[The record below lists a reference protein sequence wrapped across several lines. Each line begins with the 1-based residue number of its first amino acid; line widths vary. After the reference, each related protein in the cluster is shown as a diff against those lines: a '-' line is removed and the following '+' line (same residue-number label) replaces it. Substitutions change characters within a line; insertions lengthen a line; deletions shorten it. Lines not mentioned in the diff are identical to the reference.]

1 MATPLSGTAV
11 LVLAQTATT
20 AVTGEAFGAG
30 NGTLTAFSH
39 VMSNRPIQPGSVTIV
54 VGTVSAADDGSGNL
68 AGAGVSAGSTIDYL
82 TGAAVLNLSAAP
94 ASSAAIVANYTW
106 ITYVAVGSQTQ
117 AKFDEKTKAIDI
129 TNKSSRNKQYIP
141 GEYDA
146 TVTLDH
152 LYIPTDA
159 AYVQL
164 KSAMRSGTALML
176 QRQEG
181 GAALEQ
187 AIAIVTQITGDFKD
201 KAPATI
207 SVTFQVSGN
216 WSS

>member
-11 LVLAQTATT
+11 LVLAQTAAT
-20 AVTGEAFGAG
+20 AVTGEAFGTG

-68 AGAGVSAGSTIDYL
+68 AGAGVAAGSTIDYL

-94 ASSAAIVANYTW
+94 ASSAAIVANYIW

-159 AYVQL
+159 AYLQL
-164 KSAMRSGTALML
+164 KNAMRSGTALML

>member
-11 LVLAQTATT
+11 LVLAQTAAT
-20 AVTGEAFGAG
+20 AVTGEAFGTG

-68 AGAGVSAGSTIDYL
+68 AGAGVAAGSTIDYL

-164 KSAMRSGTALML
+164 KNAMRSGTALML

>member
-11 LVLAQTATT
+11 LVLAQTAAT
-20 AVTGEAFGAG
+20 AVTNEAFGTG
-30 NGTLTAFSH
+30 NGTVTAFSH

-68 AGAGVSAGSTIDYL
+68 AGAGVAAGSTIDYL

-164 KSAMRSGTALML
+164 KNAMRSGTALML

>member
-11 LVLAQTATT
+11 LVLAQTAAT
-20 AVTGEAFGAG
+20 AVTGEAFGTG
-30 NGTLTAFSH
+30 NGILTAFSH
-39 VMSNRPIQPGSVTIV
+39 VMSNRPIQPGSVTVV

-68 AGAGVSAGSTIDYL
+68 AGAGVAAGSTIDYL

-94 ASSAAIVANYTW
+94 PSSAAIVANYTW

-164 KSAMRSGTALML
+164 KNAMRSGTALML

>member
-1 MATPLSGTAV
+1 MATPLSGTVV
-11 LVLAQTATT
+11 LVLAQTAAT
-20 AVTGEAFGAG
+20 AVTGEAFGTG
-30 NGTLTAFSH
+30 NGILTAFSH
-39 VMSNRPIQPGSVTIV
+39 VMSNRPIQPGSVTVV

-68 AGAGVSAGSTIDYL
+68 AGAGVAAGSTIDYL

-94 ASSAAIVANYTW
+94 PSSAAIVANYTW

-164 KSAMRSGTALML
+164 KNAMRSGTALML

>member
-20 AVTGEAFGAG
+20 AVTGEAFGTG
-30 NGTLTAFSH
+30 NGTSTGFSH
-39 VMSNRPIQPGSVTIV
+39 TMSNRPIQPGSVTIA
-54 VGTVSAADDGSGNL
+54 VGAVSASDDGSGNL
-68 AGAGVSAGSTIDYL
+68 AGTGVASGSTIDYL
-82 TGAAVLNLSAAP
+82 TGAATLNLSAAP
-94 ASSAAIVANYTW
+94 ANLAAIAVNYTW
-106 ITYVAVGSQTQ
+106 ITYVAVGSQTE

-129 TNKSSRNKQYIP
+129 SNKSSRNKQYIP

-164 KSAMRSGTALML
+164 KGAMRTGTALML
-176 QRQEG
+176 QRQESG
-181 GAALEQ
+181 TALEQ
-187 AIAIVTQITGDFKD
+187 ASAIVTQITGEFKD
-201 KAPATI
+201 KTPATI

>member
-11 LVLAQTATT
+11 LVLAQAAAT
-20 AVTGEAFGAG
+20 AVTGEAFGTG
-30 NGTLTAFSH
+30 NGTLTSFSH
-39 VMSNRPIQPGSVTIV
+39 TMSNRPIQPGSVTIA
-54 VGTVSAADDGSGNL
+54 VGAVSASDDGCGNL
-68 AGAGVSAGSTIDYL
+68 AGTGVASGSTIDYL
-82 TGAAVLNLSAAP
+82 TGAATLNLSAAP
-94 ASSAAIVANYTW
+94 ANLAAIAANYTW
-106 ITYVAVGSQTQ
+106 ITYVAVGSQTE

-129 TNKSSRNKQYIP
+129 SNKSSRNKQYIP

-164 KSAMRSGTALML
+164 KGAMRSGAALML
-176 QRQEG
+176 QRQESG
-181 GAALEQ
+181 SALEQ
-187 AIAIVTQITGDFKD
+187 ASAIVTQITGEFKD
-201 KAPATI
+201 KTPATI

>member
-11 LVLAQTATT
+11 LVLAQTAAS
-20 AVTGEAFGAG
+20 AVTGEAFGTG
-30 NGTLTAFSH
+30 NGTLTSFSH
-39 VMSNRPIQPGSVTIV
+39 VMSNRPIQPGSLTIV
-54 VGTVSAADDGSGNL
+54 AGTVSAADDGSGNL
-68 AGAGVSAGSTIDYL
+68 AGAGVAAGSTIDYL
-82 TGAAVLNLSAAP
+82 TGAAVLNLAAAP
-94 ASSAAIVANYTW
+94 PNLAAIVANYTW

-152 LYIPTDA
+152 LYIPSDA

-164 KSAMRSGTALML
+164 KNTMRSGTALML